1 MDDFKQ
7 PKITPFGE
15 SEDENPQEPPMSTN
29 EDSMD
34 ENYSDDRQRAAQ
46 DSIETIDLSTEP
58 DDMSVK
64 KKNFNLKD
72 LFKNWSKR
80 KKIIVSIIIVILL
93 LVAGFLTY
101 WFVFKSDT
109 PSQVVVKKTPKPKK
123 IVKKI
128 ISPLTGLELNDET
141 LAKRP
146 VTAIMIENSPDARPQ
161 SGLNEAGIVVEA
173 IAEGGVTRFLALFQE
188 ARPQYIG
195 PVRSARPYYIDFAL
209 AFDAS
214 YCHVGGSP
222 DALNDIKSLGV
233 KDLDQFFNSGAYWRI
248 SERFAP
254 HNMYTSFDRLDNL
267 NTSKG
272 YTSSKFTPLD
282 RKKDTP
288 QTPTASVIDF
298 SVSGPTYNPHFQY
311 DQTTNSYKRSQA
323 GTAHVD
329 LKSGSQIS
337 SKVIVALVMSRG
349 TSDGYHSS
357 YADVGSGKA
366 YVFQDGIVSE
376 GTWAKADRKGALT
389 LTDKNGLSLKINAGQ
404 TWITLVGAASD
415 VVYRP

>member
-1 MDDFKQ
+1 
-7 PKITPFGE
+7 
-15 SEDENPQEPPMSTN
+15 
-29 EDSMD
+29 
-34 ENYSDDRQRAAQ
+34 
-46 DSIETIDLSTEP
+46 
-58 DDMSVK
+58 
-64 KKNFNLKD
+64 
-72 LFKNWSKR
+72 
-80 KKIIVSIIIVILL
+80 
-93 LVAGFLTY
+93 
-101 WFVFKSDT
+101 
-109 PSQVVVKKTPKPKK
+109 
-123 IVKKI
+123 
-128 ISPLTGLELNDET
+128 
-141 LAKRP
+141 
-146 VTAIMIENSPDARPQ
+146 
-161 SGLNEAGIVVEA
+161 
-173 IAEGGVTRFLALFQE
+173 
-188 ARPQYIG
+188 
-195 PVRSARPYYIDFAL
+195 
-209 AFDAS
+209 
-214 YCHVGGSP
+214 
-222 DALNDIKSLGV
+222 LGV

-272 YTSSKFTPLD
+272 YTSSKFTPLE

-357 YADVGSGKA
+357 YTDVGSGKA